1 VLVNHR
7 RAFVY
12 SLGLIGACLF
22 MLVAVGRHPAA
33 AAPVTT
39 LPAVGVI
46 DHHVYDWM
54 DSIRNAV
61 LTGFFRFLNVLGGG
75 IVTIPVRSIALIV
88 LALRRRWRAFFAFA
102 LTWLLSEV
110 SLTIIKSYFHRGRPP
125 GSLVSVLGAS
135 FPSGHAL
142 AGTATAV
149 ALVLAFFPPGPRRR
163 KWEWIAV
170 AFSFVMA
177 FSRVYLWAH
186 WFSDVVTGVLLGAGI
201 ALGSAAL
208 VTEIRDIYFRRKGI
222 AIPSPG
228 PSPGPSSGSSSGPSS
243 GTSGDVDPSAG
254 QPAPT
259 G

>member
-12 SLGLIGACLF
+12 SLGLIVACLF

-33 AAPVTT
+33 DAPATT
-39 LPAVGVI
+39 LPAVGVL
-46 DHHVYDWM
+46 DRHVYDWM
-54 DSIRNAV
+54 DSIRNGI
-61 LTGFFRFLNVLGGG
+61 LTGFFRFLNVFGGG
-75 IVTIPVRSIALIV
+75 IVTIPVRVIATVI
-88 LALRRRWRAFFAFA
+88 LAVRRRWRAFFAFA

-110 SLTIIKSYFHRGRPP
+110 SLTMLKRYFHRGRPP
-125 GSLVSVLGAS
+125 GSLVSVSGYS
-135 FPSGHAL
+135 FPSGHAV
-142 AGTATAV
+142 AGAALAV

-186 WFSDVVTGVLLGAGI
+186 WFSDTVTGVLLGAGI
-201 ALGSAAL
+201 ALSSAAL

-222 AIPSPG
+222 PIPRSA
-228 PSPGPSSGSSSGPSS
+228 S
-243 GTSGDVDPSAG
+243 DPSAG
-254 QPAPT
+254 QPAT
-259 G
+259 AG